1 MKLYNKDLETF
12 IEITEQEL
20 QEGLNNG
27 TITMSQK
34 VTEHHIVPENEKRP
48 AKSAEEIYN
57 ELKAKGESVVIH
69 NGVYCKFIYNTYE
82 AINPIPAIDDWDE
95 YEEVYVRAE

>member
-1 MKLYNKDLETF
+1 MILYDKNLENP
-12 IEITEQEL
+12 IEISEEEL
-20 QEGLNNG
+20 NKGLQDG
-27 TITMSQK
+27 TITIEQK
-34 VTEHHIVPENEKRP
+34 VIEHHIVPENEKRP